1 MEPREHRF
9 EMALTLAEMRRLAPH
24 LDPAHP
30 VVECPDG
37 VDGRF
42 AGETHLW
49 RLRLAAPRQRAIGLI
64 RFPIADVTLRLD
76 GFDDDLERR
85 FLARFH
91 LVFRKGGG

>member
-1 MEPREHRF
+1 MEPRDHRF

-24 LDPAHP
+24 LDPAYP

-42 AGETHLW
+42 HGETHLW
-49 RLRLAAPRQRAIGLI
+49 GLRLTSPRLREIALI
-64 RFPIADVTLRLD
+64 RFPVADVTLHLE
-76 GFDDDLERR
+76 GFDDELERR